1 MPLRVEF
8 KLYFRDVLLY
18 SFMHQFLSL
27 AMQSFFVLVAC
38 AMMSFAEEGDS
49 GLTVA
54 VGALV
59 TYAAMWLTQCLFL
72 VIYFL
77 TLNTKTML
85 GSRVIE
91 VRDDGLF
98 EETRFNKSLYYWP
111 GIVKLVRRPGFIA
124 VYVSGLAA
132 HVIPH
137 RVFSDDIEREKF
149 LTALQF
155 KLASRQ

>member
-8 KLYFRDVLLY
+8 KLYLRDVLLY
-18 SFMHQFLSL
+18 SFIHQFLSL
-27 AMQSFFVLVAC
+27 TTQLFFVLVAC
-38 AMMSFAEEGDS
+38 AMMFFAEEGDS
-49 GLTVA
+49 RLTVA

-59 TYAAMWLTQCLFL
+59 TYVAMWLVQCLFL

-111 GIVKLVRRPGFIA
+111 GILKVVQRPGFIA
-124 VYVSGLAA
+124 VYVTGLAA

-137 RVFSDDIEREKF
+137 RVFPDDIEREKF

-155 KLASRQ
+155 RLASR